1 VTPRDLKVLLVE
13 DDELVR
19 ATLAEGLEDAG
30 LQVTEFSDPSEALH
44 PPKAT
49 DPPDVVITDV
59 DLGSTLNGFDIAA
72 VAHSV
77 WPSVRVVLIS
87 GLPPGHT
94 GQPLDPRDRYL
105 QKPLSSTRLS
115 RTIEE
120 MAKRHRGSPPYPV
133 L

>member
-1 VTPRDLKVLLVE
+1 MKLVLVE

-77 WPSVRVVLIS
+77 WPSVRVVLIN

-105 QKPLSSTRLS
+105 QTAFVHALIAS
-115 RTIEE
+115 IEE

>member
-1 VTPRDLKVLLVE
+1 MKVLLVE

-30 LQVTEFSDPSEALH
+30 LQVAEFSDPKEALRS
-44 PPKAT
+44 PEGT
-49 DPPDVVITDV
+49 RPPDVVITDV
-59 DLGSTLNGFDIAA
+59 DLGSTLNGYEVA
-72 VAHSV
+72 VAAHDC

-105 QKPLSSTRLS
+105 QKPVSFTGLLQ
-115 RTIEE
+115 TIEE
-120 MAKRHRGSPPYPV
+120 LAKAA
-133 L
+133 